1 MDKNTPLNTT
11 MKWLRVRTKFI
22 MVFISFI
29 CFSLLIGR
37 MFYIQIIEGDKYRN
51 MAIKQQM
58 KTVVVPARRGTIYDR
73 NMTPLAES
81 ATVWNICISPFE
93 TIKDPEKSQIPLI
106 KEKLAE
112 LFELDPKV
120 VDKAMEKKQSKY
132 ERLVMRVDRAQMN
145 QVLEFI
151 KEKDIKGL
159 WCEEATK
166 RYYPYENLASTV
178 IGFTNIDNDGAYGI
192 EAYYNEVLTGTP
204 GRVMSSQKNPEQ
216 QQQMFEAKD
225 GNSLVL
231 TIDETIQ
238 QFVEK
243 HLETAI
249 LEYDVKKRGTTIV
262 MNAKTGEILAMA
274 TKPDFNPNNPRKLMD
289 PKAVEALEEFPKDS
303 EEYKTALGDFQFAQW
318 RNKAISDPYEPG
330 SVYKI
335 LTSAMAI
342 ETNKV
347 TPDTHFNCQ
356 GFHKVADR
364 TIRCWKKGGHGDED
378 FTKGLMNSCN
388 PVFMIVGAN
397 VGGETTYDY
406 FEAFGLTEPT
416 GIDIPG
422 EVGSIYH
429 SKNTLKNGPVQLAV
443 TSFGQTFKITPMQLI
458 TGVTAAINGGNLMQP
473 YVVKQ
478 EIDADHNIIKS
489 KEPISKRQ
497 VVSQKTSET
506 VREICEKVVSEG
518 TGRTAYV
525 PGYRIGGKTGTSEKL
540 DEKVNDQVQGY
551 VLSFLGFAPAD
562 DPEIVIL
569 TLLDEMTL
577 HAQGSQTAAPVV
589 GAMMADILPYL
600 GIESQFTAEEL
611 EQKEI
616 YLPDLLNFPPHEA
629 RSILIAK
636 GIAVNIVGSGGT
648 VLKQVPSAGQPISK
662 GGTVMLFTEEESA
675 NKQVKVPDVVGMT
688 GVQAN
693 RVITNAGLNIKI
705 KGMDYK
711 NEDVVA
717 VSQSIIPLTEVDVG
731 TVVVVEFSTKEQFEI
746 PQDTIIE

>member
-1 MDKNTPLNTT
+1 MDKNTTQNIT
-11 MKWLRVRTKFI
+11 MKWMRMRTKLI
-22 MVFISFI
+22 MVIISFI
-29 CFSLLIGR
+29 CFFLLISR
-37 MFYIQIIEGDKYRN
+37 IFYIQIIESEKYRN

-58 KTVVVPARRGTIYDR
+58 KTVAVPARRGTIYDR

-93 TIKDPEKSQIPLI
+93 TTKEQIPVIKDELEK
-106 KEKLAE
+106 

-120 VDKAMEKKQSKY
+120 VDKAIEKKQSKY

-145 QVLEFI
+145 KVLEFVQ
-151 KEKDIKGL
+151 KEKITGL
-159 WCEEATK
+159 WSEEATK
-166 RYYPYENLASTV
+166 RYYPYGNLASTV

-192 EAYYNEVLTGTP
+192 EAYYNDVLTGVP

-216 QQQMFEAKD
+216 QQQMFEAQD

-243 HLETAI
+243 HLETAV
-249 LEYDVKKRGTTIV
+249 LEYDVKKRATTIV
-262 MNAKTGEILAMA
+262 MNVKTGEILAMA
-274 TKPDFNPNNPRKLMD
+274 TKPDFDPNNPRKLMD
-289 PKAVEALEEFPKDS
+289 PKAIEILGEFTKDS
-303 EEYKTALGDFQFAQW
+303 DEYKTALGDLQFAQW

-335 LTSAMAI
+335 LTTSMAL
-342 ETNKV
+342 ETNKATV
-347 TPDTHFNCQ
+347 NTHFNCV

-364 TIRCWKKGGHGDED
+364 TIKCWKRGGHGDQD

-388 PVFMIVGAN
+388 PIFMIVGAN
-397 VGGETTYDY
+397 VGGEATYDY
-406 FEAFGLTEPT
+406 FEAFGLTETT

-429 SKNTLKNGPVQLAV
+429 SKKTLKNGPVQLAV
-443 TSFGQTFKITPMQLI
+443 TSFGQTFKVTPIQLI
-458 TGVTAAINGGNLMQP
+458 TGISAAVNGGNLMQP

-478 EIDADHNIIKS
+478 VIDSNSNIIKS

-497 VVSQKTSET
+497 IVSEKTSEI
-506 VREICEKVVSEG
+506 VRQMCEKVVSEG

-525 PGYRIGGKTGTSEKL
+525 PGYKIGGKTGTSEKL

-562 DPEIVIL
+562 DPEIAIL

-600 GIESQFTAEEL
+600 GIESQFTEEEL
-611 EQKEI
+611 EHKEV
-616 YLPDLLNFPPHEA
+616 YLPD
-629 RSILIAK
+629 
-636 GIAVNIVGSGGT
+636 
-648 VLKQVPSAGQPISK
+648 
-662 GGTVMLFTEEESA
+662 
-675 NKQVKVPDVVGMT
+675 
-688 GVQAN
+688 
-693 RVITNAGLNIKI
+693 
-705 KGMDYK
+705 
-711 NEDVVA
+711 
-717 VSQSIIPLTEVDVG
+717 
-731 TVVVVEFSTKEQFEI
+731 
-746 PQDTIIE
+746 